1 MNSPAHP
8 VASTSLHT
16 LHPQQLIPP
25 PAPAQ
30 PTTVPAPN
38 YQQLDSDDSP
48 EDDDDDEPDWDAIA
62 AQGRLK

>member
-1 MNSPAHP
+1 MTSPAHP

-16 LHPQQLIPP
+16 LQSRQVVAP
-25 PAPAQ
+25 PAPVQ

-48 EDDDDDEPDWDAIA
+48 EDDDDEPNWDEIGAEGEP
-62 AQGRLK
+62 